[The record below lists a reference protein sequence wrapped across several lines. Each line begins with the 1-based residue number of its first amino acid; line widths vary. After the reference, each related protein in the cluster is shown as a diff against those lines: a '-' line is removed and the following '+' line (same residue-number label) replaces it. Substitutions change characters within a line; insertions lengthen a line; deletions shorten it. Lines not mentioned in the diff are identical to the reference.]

1 MSNYVYANGRGPSFG
16 AVSLQAAAADLR
28 KAGVTTQ
35 IRQFTPIKPLTPEDL
50 TAAQT
55 KEIIAK
61 NRARVVEELRKK
73 GLQDKVTVL
82 TDGSLQLRSPMTA
95 LDAGL
100 ANMLK
105 QGVPVWGVDLKT
117 GKFTQT
123 GTASAAGLIDA
134 LPFFSTQQKNMMKR
148 TPLSAMLSVFDPL
161 IDFFGDVCT
170 EVMERGLT
178 HREIAAKTAKD
189 KGFDKGG
196 FVYDLSGFPFF
207 MGAKGRAVNIA
218 IVQPGDELFEPVS
231 RRQIKSFRT
240 LFAFIVLFFKKWLEL
255 HALFA
260 KKLIDFL
267 FPEEPVVLVTTE
279 GKETNTLQTP
289 LIVDELPWTAKQQI
303 ESTYNSSN
311 INYALATT
319 FALDEGTTGKKT
331 YYKLSPRG
339 VYDRAK
345 ALQEDWDD
353 KYKEYE
359 KDFCFWHIDAA
370 ARVNWLKLTK
380 GMSERAARRQVA
392 GEYGLKRRFATERN
406 LATRFRVN
414 IDVPKRLGGGNAF
427 FVINGPRPEVRGARP
442 APSAPVP
449 QQQASYDRRFSALVR
464 LYTGYPYSFSRSKA
478 EAVATEQLGPRPQG
492 LSGYGAIDGLSALGN
507 FGARGYAHA
516 PGLGG
521 MVADDAAGV
530 AATEAAVLV
539 FGIPSAEFCAL
550 VLGIVIAI
558 LVTVLAIVGM
568 ILGFEVSA
576 DLSKGKFEAKRPPQE
591 AQPPPSVPPSQPP
604 PPAVVG
610 PPDPGTPTLPPPTQ
624 GELKAGAQAE
634 AGMPPSRPTDDDE
647 AGGGFPV
654 VPVAIAAG
662 VALLLFARR

>member
-16 AVSLQAAAADLR
+16 ALDLR
-28 KAGVTTQ
+28 KVGAPLPAAQ
-35 IRQFTPIKPLTPEDL
+35 IRAFSPIKPLTPDDL
-50 TAAQT
+50 DAAQT
-55 KEIIAK
+55 KALIAK
-61 NRARVVEELRKK
+61 NRTKITEELRKK
-73 GLQDKVTVL
+73 GMQDKVAVL
-82 TDGSLQLRSPMTA
+82 ADGSLQLRSPMA
-95 LDAGL
+95 DLDAGL

-105 QGVPVWGVDLKT
+105 QGVPVWGIDVKT

-134 LPFFSTQQKNMMKR
+134 LPFFSTQQKTMMKR
-148 TPLSAMLSVFDPL
+148 TPLSALLSVFDPL

-178 HREIAAKTAKD
+178 VRERASKTAKD

-218 IVQPGDELFEPVS
+218 LVQPGDELFDPMS

-240 LFAFIVLFFKKWLEL
+240 LFAFIVLFFKKWVEL

-260 KKLIDFL
+260 MKLVDFL

-289 LIVDELPWTAKQQI
+289 LVVDELPWNAKQQI

-311 INYALATT
+311 LDYSLATS

-345 ALQEDWDD
+345 ALQEEWDD

-392 GEYGLKRRFATERN
+392 GEYGLKRKFKTERN
-406 LATRFRVN
+406 LPSRFRVN
-414 IDVPKRLGGGNAF
+414 IDVPKRLGGGYAF
-427 FVINGPRPEVRGARP
+427 MVVNGPRPEVRGARP

-449 QQQASYDRRFSALVR
+449 QQQASYDRRFSALVG
-464 LYTGYPYSFSRSKA
+464 LYTGYPYNFARSKA
-478 EAVATEQLGPRPQG
+478 EAIATEYLGPRPSN
-492 LSGYGAIDGLSALGN
+492 LSGYGVVEGLSALGSY
-507 FGARGYAHA
+507 GARGGYVHA
-516 PGLGG
+516 QGLGATG
-521 MVADDAAGV
+521 VEEAGGA

-539 FGIPSAEFCAL
+539 FGIPAGLFVSL
-550 VLGIVIAI
+550 VLG
-558 LVTVLAIVGM
+558 TLAIIGGVVVAIVAM
-568 ILGFEVSA
+568 SLGFCGKT
-576 DLSKGKFEAKRPPQE
+576 DLPNGKVEWDKCGPVP
-591 AQPPPSVPPSQPP
+591 PPPSVPPSQPP

-610 PPDPGTPTLPPPTQ
+610 PPDPGTPALPPPTQ

-634 AGMPPSRPTDDDE
+634 AGMPPSRPTDDE
-647 AGGGFPV
+647 AKGGFPI
-654 VPVAIAAG
+654 VPVALAAG
-662 VALLLFARR
+662 VALLLFTRR

>member
-16 AVSLQAAAADLR
+16 ALSLQATAADLR
-28 KAGVTTQ
+28 KVGGLLPAAQ
-35 IRQFTPIKPLTPEDL
+35 IRSFSPIKPLTPDDL
-50 TAAQT
+50 DAAQT
-55 KEIIAK
+55 KALIAK
-61 NRARVVEELRKK
+61 NRAKITEEIRKK
-73 GLQDKVTVL
+73 GMQDKVAVL
-82 TDGSLQLRSPMTA
+82 ADGSLQLRSPMA
-95 LDAGL
+95 DLDAGL

-105 QGVPVWGVDLKT
+105 QGVPVWGVDFKT

-148 TPLSAMLSVFDPL
+148 TPLSALLSVFDPL

-178 HREIAAKTAKD
+178 HRERAAKTAKD

-240 LFAFIVLFFKKWLEL
+240 LFAFIVLFFKKWVEL

-260 KKLIDFL
+260 RKLIDFI

-289 LIVDELPWTAKQQI
+289 LIVDELPWNAKQQI

-311 INYALATT
+311 LDYSLATS

-339 VYDRAK
+339 QYDRAK
-345 ALQEDWDD
+345 ALQEEWDD
-353 KYKEYE
+353 KYKDYE

-406 LATRFRVN
+406 LPSRFRVN
-414 IDVPKRLGGGNAF
+414 IDVPKRLGGGFAF
-427 FVINGPRPEVRGARP
+427 MVVNGPRPEVRGARP

-449 QQQASYDRRFSALVR
+449 QQQASYDRRFSALVGMF
-464 LYTGYPYSFSRSKA
+464 TGYPYNMPRRQA
-478 EAVATEQLGPRPQG
+478 EAIATEQLGPRPG
-492 LSGYGAIDGLSALGN
+492 NLSGYGAVDGLAALGS
-507 FGARGYAHA
+507 FGARGGYVHA
-516 PGLGG
+516 QGLGAPVVG
-521 MVADDAAGV
+521 EAGGA

-539 FGIPSAEFCAL
+539 FGIPAGLFVGM
-550 VLGIVIAI
+550 VLGIVSAVVVLI
-558 LVTVLAIVGM
+558 LGIVAM
-568 ILGFEVSA
+568 VLGFEGKVDA
-576 DLSKGKFEAKRPPQE
+576 SKGTIEWSKPT
-591 AQPPPSVPPSQPP
+591 QPPPSVPPSQPP

-610 PPDPGTPTLPPPTQ
+610 PPDPGTPALPPPTQ

-634 AGMPPSRPTDDDE
+634 AGMPPSRPTDDE
-647 AGGGFPV
+647 AEGGFPV
-654 VPVAIAAG
+654 VPVALAAG
-662 VALLLFARR
+662 VALLLLARR

>member
-1 MSNYVYANGRGPSFG
+1 VSNYVYANGRGPSFG
-16 AVSLQAAAADLR
+16 ALDLR
-28 KAGVTTQ
+28 KVGATLPAAQ
-35 IRQFTPIKPLTPEDL
+35 IRAFSPIKPLTPDDL
-50 TAAQT
+50 DAAQT
-55 KEIIAK
+55 KALIAK
-61 NRARVVEELRKK
+61 NRAKITEEIRKK
-73 GLQDKVTVL
+73 GMQDKVAVL
-82 TDGSLQLRSPMTA
+82 ADGSLQLRSPMA
-95 LDAGL
+95 DLDAGL

-105 QGVPVWGVDLKT
+105 QGVPVWGIDVKT

-134 LPFFSTQQKNMMKR
+134 LPFFSTQQKTMMKR
-148 TPLSAMLSVFDPL
+148 TPLSALLSVFDPL

-178 HREIAAKTAKD
+178 VRERASKTAKD

-218 IVQPGDELFEPVS
+218 LVQPGDELFDPMS

-240 LFAFIVLFFKKWLEL
+240 LFAFIVLFFKKWVEL

-260 KKLIDFL
+260 RKLIDFL

-289 LIVDELPWTAKQQI
+289 LVVDELPWNAKQQI

-311 INYALATT
+311 LDYSLATS

-345 ALQEDWDD
+345 ALQEEWDD

-392 GEYGLKRRFATERN
+392 GEYGLKRKFKTERN
-406 LATRFRVN
+406 LPSRFRVN
-414 IDVPKRLGGGNAF
+414 IDVPKRLGGGYAF
-427 FVINGPRPEVRGARP
+427 MVVNGPRPEVRGARP

-449 QQQASYDRRFSALVR
+449 QQQASYDRRFSALVG
-464 LYTGYPYSFSRSKA
+464 LYTRYPYNFARSKA
-478 EAVATEQLGPRPQG
+478 EAIATEQLGPRPSN
-492 LSGYGAIDGLSALGN
+492 LSGYGAVEGLSALGS
-507 FGARGYAHA
+507 FGARGGYVHA
-516 PGLGG
+516 QGLGATG
-521 MVADDAAGV
+521 VEEAGGAA
-530 AATEAAVLV
+530 AAEAIVLV
-539 FGIPSAEFCAL
+539 FGIPAGLFVSL
-550 VLGIVIAI
+550 VLGIVGA
-558 LVTVLAIVGM
+558 LVVLVLGIVAM
-568 ILGFEVSA
+568 ALGFEGKA
-576 DLSKGKFEAKRPPQE
+576 DASKGTIEWSRPPQQ
-591 AQPPPSVPPSQPP
+591 ASPPPSVPPSQPP

-610 PPDPGTPTLPPPTQ
+610 PPDPGTPALPPPTQ

-634 AGMPPSRPTDDDE
+634 GGMPPSRPTDDE
-647 AGGGFPV
+647 AEGGFPI
-654 VPVAIAAG
+654 VPVALAAG
-662 VALLLFARR
+662 VALLLLARR